1 MQLSSQLFDGV
12 VNRRPSV
19 YVASL
24 VRSILPGQTILL
36 ASGERCRVVG
46 KTASASGIRLQL
58 AKREGSFSA
67 AKLATLY
74 PVSKAGMRLAS
85 FVHAIL
91 ASDSSLNTYV
101 NAGIE
106 QAGLPK
112 DPSINWDKY
121 LGNMFNIKL
130 RAYTQDPDEIND
142 VIRDVICHELFEKR
156 ILETVF
162 NPEHPALQ
170 DKDLTHKVSAFLAY
184 VFKTAVPRAAIA
196 FRRTKGVGMGGQ
208 HGLQPAE
215 SLAPNQ
221 LGTGSGPAS
230 ERSENPG
237 RLVPEDFSQR
247 LMQEDGED
255 SRLALDEVHGF
266 LDAFRERYRSSAS
279 LHPRTLAALDFITDC
294 VEQGMSRSELR
305 AQVSA
310 ADFPLLGR
318 DGNPYRPDTW
328 RRTVQAWAQALTAFA
343 TSRFNAYADTGIS
356 KAIVNRAQE
365 MAKAASGLHLAMED
379 TGQLAQLPYSS
390 STNAPTVI
398 EPDPPVNPNVAQQQ
412 SSIQNKKQQPPPA
425 SPQEQQNAQGEG
437 DTQKPTKP
445 ITIEI
450 DGAQQ

>member
-1 MQLSSQLFDGV
+1 MNLSSQLFDGV
-12 VNRRPSV
+12 VNRRLSA

-24 VRSILPGQTILL
+24 MRSILPGQTILL
-36 ASGERCRVVG
+36 ASGERCRVTG

-85 FVHAIL
+85 FVHVIL
-91 ASDSSLNTYV
+91 AADSSLNTYV

-121 LGNMFNIKL
+121 LGSLFNNEL
-130 RAYTQDPDEIND
+130 GYYTKDIDEIND
-142 VIRDVICHELFEKR
+142 IIRDVVCHELFEKR

-162 NPEHPALQ
+162 NPDHASLQ
-170 DKDLTHKVSAFLAY
+170 GKELMHKVSAFLVY
-184 VFKTAVPRAAIA
+184 VFKTAVPRAVIA
-196 FRRTKGVGMGGQ
+196 LRRSKGVGMGGR
-208 HGLQPAE
+208 HGLRPAE
-215 SLAPNQ
+215 SLTPDPLAH
-221 LGTGSGPAS
+221 GSHSGD
-230 ERSENPG
+230 NPS
-237 RLVPEDFSQR
+237 EDFSLR
-247 LMQEDGED
+247 LLQEDGED

-279 LHPRTLAALDFITDC
+279 LHPGTLAAFDFITDC

-310 ADFPLLGR
+310 ADFPLVGR

-328 RRTVQAWAQALTAFA
+328 RRTVQAWVQALTAFA

-365 MAKAASGLHLAMED
+365 TAKAASGLHLAMED

-398 EPDPPVNPNVAQQQ
+398 EPTPPVNPNVAQQQ
-412 SSIQNKKQQPPPA
+412 DSIQNKKQQPPPA

-437 DTQKPTKP
+437 DTQKPAKP